1 MATKNK
7 TNRSLKKRFRVT
19 ASGKLKRQ
27 KCGKRHL
34 NSHMTGKRK
43 RHLDTPAHESGTR
56 ADKYLRAM
64 GES

>member
-7 TNRSLKKRFRVT
+7 TNRSLKKRFRIT

-27 KCGKRHL
+27 RVGKRHL

-43 RHLDTPAHESGTR
+43 RHLDQGAYETGKR
-56 ADKYLRAM
+56 AEKYLLAM
-64 GES
+64 GEA